1 MTGSVKIAR
10 PAVTIANK
18 EEATVLTSM
27 DIVKDVK
34 WELKLITMT
43 ASTKDKPVMVD
54 VDLAFPQRET

>member
-18 EEATVLTSM
+18 EEATVLASM

-43 ASTKDKPVMVD
+43 ASTKDTPVMVD